1 MRKTKKSWE
10 VKETKQK
17 ESKKKQPQNQRASP
31 LAELIF
37 QLLYYVIIICIIIVI
52 VGALIYFIYNIEDDR
67 DLNIEVLSEE
77 EEDKID
83 DIKDMDLEEL
93 LTFHLTNRNY
103 RAATRIEYLLIL
115 QKLDLNKEIKWSIE
129 KTNRDYISELCLLY
143 TSPSPR
149 D

>member
-1 MRKTKKSWE
+1 M
-10 VKETKQK
+10 
-17 ESKKKQPQNQRASP
+17 
-31 LAELIF
+31 
-37 QLLYYVIIICIIIVI
+37 
-52 VGALIYFIYNIEDDR
+52 IYFIYNIEDDR

-129 KTNRDYISELCLLY
+129 KTNRDYISELRQKKYIREFKIAVNLFERVWYGNRQINKGQYIAFKETCLLY

-149 D
+149 DRQKSRMPSSA